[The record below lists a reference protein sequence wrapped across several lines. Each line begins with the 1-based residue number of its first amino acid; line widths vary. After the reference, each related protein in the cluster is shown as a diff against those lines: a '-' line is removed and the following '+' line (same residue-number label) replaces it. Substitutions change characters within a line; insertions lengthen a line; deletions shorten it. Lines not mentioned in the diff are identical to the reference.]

1 MKKYTFTV
9 QIALSF
15 DVDATSHLE
24 AVEKARRDLRR
35 AALNPDA
42 RGLMEL
48 VDPFLNY
55 MSVLPLTVGDI
66 TDVYPPDRES

>member
-1 MKKYTFTV
+1 MLFR
-9 QIALSF
+9 S
-15 DVDATSHLE
+15 VDAPSPLE